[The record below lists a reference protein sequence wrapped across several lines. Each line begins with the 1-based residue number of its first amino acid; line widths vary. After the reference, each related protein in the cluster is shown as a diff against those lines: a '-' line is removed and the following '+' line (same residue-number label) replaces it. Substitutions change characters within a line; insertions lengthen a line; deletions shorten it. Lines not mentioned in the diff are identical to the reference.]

1 MFLLEFDHDSVR
13 EPSEKQA
20 ADLAATSEMNLRYGY
35 FEARIFIA
43 ATGFETERLKSPLL
57 DFAHC
62 ALLAA
67 QNVSDGQPGRI
78 SFTESSLLIEF
89 LPSGE
94 GLTVLRS
101 WDPVPGS
108 CSVSDFLESAFRFS
122 VEALSS
128 IDERHPEFRR
138 NAYHETLSHM
148 IEEVNPASGR

>member
-20 ADLAATSEMNLRYGY
+20 AELATTSEMNLRYGY
-35 FEARIFIA
+35 FEARMFVT

-67 QNVSDGQPGRI
+67 RSVSAGQPGRI

-89 LPSGE
+89 IPSGE
-94 GLTVLRS
+94 DLKVLRS
-101 WDPVPGS
+101 WDPVPGT
-108 CSVSDFLESAFRFS
+108 CGTTDFLDSVHRFS
-122 VEALSS
+122 ADALS
-128 IDERHPEFRR
+128 IVDERHPEFRR
-138 NAYHETLSHM
+138 NAYHETLIRM
-148 IEEVNPASGR
+148 TDEIAPPRGA

>member
-1 MFLLEFDHDSVR
+1 MFLLEFDQGSIR

-35 FEARIFIA
+35 FETRIFVA
-43 ATGFETERLKSPLL
+43 ATGFEAERVKSPLL
-57 DFAHC
+57 DFVHC
-62 ALLAA
+62 VLLAA
-67 QNVSDGQPGRI
+67 QAVSGGQPGRI

-108 CSVSDFLESAFRFS
+108 CAASDFLESAFRFS
-122 VEALSS
+122 VDALNS
-128 IDERHPEFRR
+128 IDERHPDFRR
-138 NAYHETLSHM
+138 NAYHETLSRM
-148 IEEVNPASGR
+148 IEEANPAPGR